1 MRPASRST
9 GCEDHFHPP
18 ASLPPLPLGILCA
31 AVSESRV
38 CSLCSLSR
46 SLHACYRAQSH
57 AHPVPDPPLFGRYN
71 QWAALNAT
79 LSNATISHMWLRNL
93 GAAAVTAGVSL
104 IYCMAWPRMLLAS
117 TESEAVTTVRA
128 SLDYYP
134 NTPQWNIGYTSLLAD
149 ALGLRPSKDLWW
161 SSNRALGRYGRT
173 WRTSAEHNARL
184 HAAAATLSTGPVM
197 LGDLIG
203 AEDPSLIMRS
213 CRADGVLLQP
223 DRAATPI
230 DANILPRVSPGAR
243 GPSGV
248 VLLTH
253 TTVSHQLWFYILAV
267 GVSKYQLR
275 TDEVALPDSAHGYVA
290 VETKAPHVV
299 RPFDSAS
306 PLPLESW
313 GELDFQLWT
322 IAPRFSNG

>member
-1 MRPASRST
+1 MRSGLGVTCLVSLLSALWSRS
-9 GCEDHFHPP
+9 HVS
-18 ASLPPLPLGILCA
+18 ALSALLPVHCM
-31 AVSESRV
+31 
-38 CSLCSLSR
+38 
-46 SLHACYRAQSH
+46 YRAQSR
-57 AHPVPDPPLFGRYN
+57 AHPATDPSSFGRYN

-79 LSNATISHMWLRNL
+79 LSNATISHMWLLNL
-93 GAAAVTAGVSL
+93 GAAAVTAEVTL

-149 ALGLRPSKDLWW
+149 SLGLRPSKDLWW

-197 LGDLIG
+197 LGDLIR

-223 DRAATPI
+223 DRVATPI
-230 DANILPRVSPGAR
+230 DANILPRVFPGAT
-243 GPSGV
+243 GPAGV
-248 VLLTH
+248 VLATH
-253 TTVSHQLWFYILAV
+253 TTISHQLWFYILAV

-275 TDEVALPDSAHGYVA
+275 TDEAALPASAHGYVA
-290 VETKAPHVV
+290 VETKAPHLVH
-299 RPFDSAS
+299 PFHTAS

-322 IAPRFSNG
+322 IAPRFSNGWAMGPDCT